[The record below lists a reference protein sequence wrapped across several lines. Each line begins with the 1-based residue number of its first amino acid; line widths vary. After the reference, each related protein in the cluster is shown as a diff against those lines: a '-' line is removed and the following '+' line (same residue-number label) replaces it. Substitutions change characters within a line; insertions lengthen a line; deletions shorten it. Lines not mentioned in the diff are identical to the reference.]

1 MDTSRDP
8 LAGLLAGL
16 TDDQVAD
23 LVASLPEPVITAMTR
38 ASASPAG
45 SAPPGPLQ
53 QAQELDPGYRSRP
66 HLEYLSGRLAAAV
79 ADVEAGRSRS
89 LVVGLPPR
97 SGKSQL
103 TSVYLPVWLLRKH
116 PDWRVGILSHSPNL
130 AASWGRQVR
139 RVVERHGASL
149 GLGIA
154 RDAGAV
160 SEWET
165 TVGGGV
171 MSRSVGQAISGVGF
185 RVLLVDDPV
194 RDFAGAHSAVA
205 REALWEWW
213 RANAFT
219 RLEHPYLAVVT
230 MTRWHADDITA
241 RILSPE
247 HEGNPDDWEQIVL
260 PAIAGEGD
268 ALGRVPGEPLLSPII
283 DETPGQALERW
294 SGVRD
299 AVGSYVWQALYQQD
313 PAPPGG
319 AIFNV
324 GAFRYWTHDPVLA
337 AQSGAVLL
345 GEAELRAGE
354 FVDSWDTSF
363 KGSGTSDYV
372 VGQRWAR
379 VGAWRV
385 LVAQQRGQWS
395 FTEAVAAMRRW
406 AAPDAGGGV
415 SPFGDRVFV
424 RLVEDSANGPAIID
438 TLKDEVRGVRGV
450 RAVGSKGSRYRAV
463 TPEVERGDVLLP
475 LPSAPGNGWVSG
487 LLGELREAPH
497 GSHDDQCLIGATL
510 VETPDGPVRLMDVRT
525 GDVVLGAS
533 GWVRV
538 LAAACTG
545 SARVIGSAGLVGT
558 AGHPV
563 WTSRGW
569 SPLASLRYDDELW
582 MHARFPAATG
592 QPTREAGARHAT
604 GGGSSSHTRGPR
616 RLRSLAA
623 NSRRR
628 CAVVAR
634 SRAAAPR
641 RAAYATP
648 AGSAAMLY
656 KSRPSSGTASS
667 SADTP
672 TRPTQPTAGITSQ
685 VVDRSRRVSTRC
697 TVRFTSVRLGRSRM
711 AGTCTTSTET
721 RPTTA
726 RRTSCRSRLAS
737 TLRSRLL
744 GGRRVGVRGGTGTR
758 WSSTLRR
765 SALARRSGTG
775 PMRAGSG
782 TASTPTG
789 RFRGRV
795 PVFNLATG
803 DGTYFANGV
812 LVHNCDALA
821 QALLFFGD
829 GGGGVVTV
837 PGGVVDRPGVAR
849 VVGSGRV
856 RHRPAPGVLP
866 VGVRVRRGPGSQH
879 AR

>member
-1 MDTSRDP
+1 MDDTLRT
-8 LAGLLAGL
+8 LLAGL
-16 TDDQVAD
+16 SDAQVAQ
-23 LVASLPEPVITAMTR
+23 LVAGMPEHVAAALASGAQAGTDPTR
-38 ASASPAG
+38 TPR
-45 SAPPGPLQ
+45 GPLE
-53 QAQELDPGYRSRP
+53 QAIELDPGIRRRP
-66 HLEYLSGRLAAAV
+66 HLTYLSDRLAAAMR
-79 ADVEAGRSRS
+79 DVEAGQNRMLAVSM
-89 LVVGLPPR
+89 PPR
-97 SGKSQL
+97 TGKSHL
-103 TSVYLPVWLLRKH
+103 ASTYFPVWTLRKH
-116 PDWRVGILSHSPNL
+116 PDWPVVLLSHSPHL
-130 AASWGRQVR
+130 ATGWGRQVR
-139 RVVERHGASL
+139 REIEQHGEL
-149 GLGIA
+149 LRLEVA

-165 TVGGGV
+165 TAGGGV
-171 MSRSVGQAISGVGF
+171 LSRSVGQSVTGYGA
-185 RVLLVDDPV
+185 RVIVIDDAV
-194 RDFAGAHSAVA
+194 KDYAAAHSQTSRDAV
-205 REALWEWW
+205 WDWY
-213 RANAFT
+213 RANVLT
-219 RLEHPYLAVVT
+219 RLQPPWLLLLLG
-230 MTRWHADDITA
+230 TRWHQDDLIGRALDADDGRFE
-241 RILSPE
+241 RI
-247 HEGNPDDWEQIVL
+247 VF
-260 PAIAGEGD
+260 PAVAMGED
-268 ALGRVPGEPLLSPII
+268 VLGRAPGDPLLSPLL
-283 DETPGQALERW
+283 DETRDEAAARWREVEGQ
-294 SGVRD
+294 
-299 AVGSYVWQALYQQD
+299 VGSYVWDALYQQD
-313 PAPPGG
+313 PTPPGG
-319 AIFNV
+319 AIFDV
-324 GAFRYWTHDPVLA
+324 AKFRYWTDDPGLA
-337 AQSGAVLL
+337 TDDGTIVHVDPGSFA
-345 GEAELRAGE
+345 AGVW
-354 FVDSWDTSF
+354 VDSWDTSF
-363 KGSGTSDYV
+363 KGSATADFV
-372 VGQRWAR
+372 VGQRWVKLGAR
-379 VGAWRV
+379 RF
-385 LVAQQRGQWS
+385 LVAQQRGRWS
-395 FTEAVAAMRRW
+395 FTEALAGMRAW
-406 AAPDAGGGV
+406 ADGSSPGGAWV
-415 SPFGDRVFV
+415 TT

-438 TLKDEVRGVRGV
+438 TLKDEVAGIVAV
-450 RAVGSKGSRYRAV
+450 RADRSKEARYRAV
-463 TPEVERGDVLLP
+463 LPEIERGEVFLP
-475 LPSAPGNGWVSG
+475 LPSMAGFGWVAG
-487 LLGELREAPH
+487 LVGELREAPH
-497 GSHDDQCLIGATL
+497 GRNDDQCLIGATL

-582 MHARFPAATG
+582 IHARFPTATG

-685 VVDRSRRVSTRC
+685 VVDRSWRVSTRC

-744 GGRRVGVRGGTGTR
+744 GGGRVGVRGGTGTR

-821 QALLFFGD
+821 QALLWFGGV
-829 GGGGVVTV
+829 GGGGVTV
-837 PGGVVDRPGVAR
+837 PGGFVGRPGVGAW
-849 VVGSGRV
+849 VGSRRGG
-856 RHRPAPGVLP
+856 AVLP
-866 VGVRVRRGPGSQH
+866 AGVRWRPSPT
-879 AR
+879 